1 MSSGFNFDFSKVNKS
16 IENGNIYTEFLVSS
30 NEEIISDPI
39 WLKNHLNKGYDFAF
53 QDSNN
58 YLNYYSNKGDLLW
71 RKSLSGRIIGEIK
84 QIDLYK
90 NGRLQIL
97 FRTNDRLYLIDRNG
111 KEVSQLSFNIK
122 DGEVNH
128 PISVFDYDKN
138 RNYRIL
144 VTTDNDIQMYDN
156 SGKIV
161 NGFNPDNFKSEII
174 NSPVHLRIDDKDYIV
189 LQLKN
194 GELKILNR
202 RGKDRVIVDEKIQFI
217 KTVTKVNKRRIPFI
231 CSVTSADVEES
242 IELTKSAN
250 SFDADGICVQLPAT
264 FKFSQKENFLKKIE
278 KLSPRILMIQ
288 DLDWSGDGMALEE
301 IVKLFYSVDK
311 FNWLKIET
319 VGAGKKYSA
328 VLKELDGRLKVCGGW
343 AVTQLIDAMARSVNA
358 FIPTGLEKIYVE
370 IYRLYQNG
378 NKEEAQLLFEKVL
391 PVLNFSNQNIG
402 TSIRFFKNLRVL
414 EGLFES
420 NYCRYEQ
427 AVFSELQETEAAQ
440 ATSIAIGL
448 LARPG

>member
-1 MSSGFNFDFSKVNKS
+1 MKGILPSLNTPFTNSGELDLDSL
-16 IENGNIYTEFLVSS
+16 TRLV
-30 NEEIISDPI
+30 EHTI
-39 WLKNHLNKGYDFAF
+39 
-53 QDSNN
+53 
-58 YLNYYSNKGDLLW
+58 
-71 RKSLSGRIIGEIK
+71 LSGCGGMLGLAVAGEH
-84 QIDLYK
+84 
-90 NGRLQIL
+90 N
-97 FRTNDRLYLIDRNG
+97 T
-111 KEVSQLSFNIK
+111 
-122 DGEVNH
+122 
-128 PISVFDYDKN
+128 
-138 RNYRIL
+138 
-144 VTTDNDIQMYDN
+144 
-156 SGKIV
+156 
-161 NGFNPDNFKSEII
+161 
-174 NSPVHLRIDDKDYIV
+174 
-189 LQLKN
+189 LKF
-194 GELKILNR
+194 
-202 RGKDRVIVDEKIQFI
+202 DEKIQFI

-231 CSVTSADVEES
+231 CSVTAADVDES

-250 SFDADGICVQLPAT
+250 SFDADGICVQLPVN
-264 FKFSQKENFLKKIE
+264 FKFSQKENFLKKLE

-301 IVKLFYSVDK
+301 IVKLFHSVDK

-402 TSIRFFKNLRVL
+402 TSIRFFKNMRVL

-448 LARPG
+448 LARAG

>member
-1 MSSGFNFDFSKVNKS
+1 MSSSKKTAKSTVLTPRIRSVKFSLSSGFKESLIFVF
-16 IENGNIYTEFLVSS
+16 IS
-30 NEEIISDPI
+30 NTHEAT
-39 WLKNHLNKGYDFAF
+39 L
-53 QDSNN
+53 
-58 YLNYYSNKGDLLW
+58 
-71 RKSLSGRIIGEIK
+71 
-84 QIDLYK
+84 
-90 NGRLQIL
+90 
-97 FRTNDRLYLIDRNG
+97 
-111 KEVSQLSFNIK
+111 
-122 DGEVNH
+122 
-128 PISVFDYDKN
+128 
-138 RNYRIL
+138 
-144 VTTDNDIQMYDN
+144 
-156 SGKIV
+156 
-161 NGFNPDNFKSEII
+161 PD
-174 NSPVHLRIDDKDYIV
+174 
-189 LQLKN
+189 
-194 GELKILNR
+194 
-202 RGKDRVIVDEKIQFI
+202 
-217 KTVTKVNKRRIPFI
+217 
-231 CSVTSADVEES
+231 
-242 IELTKSAN
+242 
-250 SFDADGICVQLPAT
+250 
-264 FKFSQKENFLKKIE
+264 
-278 KLSPRILMIQ
+278 
-288 DLDWSGDGMALEE
+288 EE

-427 AVFSELQETEAAQ
+427 AVFSELQEIEAAR
-440 ATSIAIGL
+440 ATSIAEGL